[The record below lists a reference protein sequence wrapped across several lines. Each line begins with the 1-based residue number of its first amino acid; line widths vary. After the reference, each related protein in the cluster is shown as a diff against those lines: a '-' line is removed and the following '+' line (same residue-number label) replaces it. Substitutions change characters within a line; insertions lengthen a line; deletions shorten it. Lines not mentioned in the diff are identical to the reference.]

1 MVRATILNN
10 DLRLKFKFNIW
21 IAVWSL
27 LAAIFIGPILAVFFA
42 ATGDSGGLWSHLFDT
57 VLQRYVSNTL
67 ILMIGVA
74 LFSLLIGVTCAWTVV
89 RYDFFCRSI
98 FQWMLLLPAA
108 IPAYLIAY
116 TYCDFLE
123 FSGPLQKLLRDIFGW
138 KLVSDYWFPEIR
150 SMGGAIILMG
160 SVLYP
165 YVYIMSRAAFLLTPA
180 SLYEVGLMTQ
190 RSLFWKIGLPLARP
204 AIAAGVALTMME
216 TVSDFGT
223 VEYFAIETLTLGI
236 FNVWLGMN
244 SLTTAAQI
252 STFSFLFVIS
262 LLIFEVINR
271 ARQRYT
277 DTTKKTI
284 TLPPKS
290 ITGAP
295 AMLCWL
301 ICGLPIIFGFLFP
314 VLILLSFVLQGYSID
329 FNESITNAAF
339 NSLILAITISC
350 LVMSSAFFMVIVSK
364 FQNSSLIPKLTAAAS
379 SGYAFPGTILAVGVA
394 IAGGVLDDTISVV
407 AEKYFNSS
415 FNGLFASGI
424 GLVVIACV
432 IRFQAI
438 GYGAITSGLGRI
450 PENMMHANRALG
462 RGFGYG
468 ISHVIIPLIKLS
480 FIAGALLVFVDV
492 MKELPITLLLRPF
505 NFETLPTF
513 VYQYAKDELLEEA
526 ALPALIIIATGLIPT
541 IIMNSILN
549 RFLKQ

>member
-1 MVRATILNN
+1 MVRAAILI
-10 DLRLKFKFNIW
+10 KEAGIQFKFNIW
-21 IAVWSL
+21 IAAWTI

-57 VLQRYVSNTL
+57 VLQRYVANTL
-67 ILMIGVA
+67 ILMAGVA
-74 LFSLLIGVTCAWTVV
+74 IVSLLIGVSSAWVVV

-116 TYCDFLE
+116 TYCDFFE
-123 FSGPLQKLLRDIFGW
+123 FSGPLQKLLRDFFGW
-138 KLVSDYWFPEIR
+138 KLVTDYWFPEIR
-150 SMGGAIILMG
+150 SMGGAIFLMG

-180 SLYEVGLMTQ
+180 SLYEVGLITQ
-190 RSLFWKIGLPLARP
+190 RSIFWKIGLPLARP

-277 DTTKKTI
+277 DTTNRAA
-284 TLPPKS
+284 TLPPKK

-295 AMLCWL
+295 ALLCWVV
-301 ICGLPIIFGFLFP
+301 CGMPIMFGFLIP
-314 VLILLSFVLQGYSID
+314 VLILLSFVFQGYSID
-329 FNESITNAAF
+329 FNESITTAAF
-339 NSLILAITISC
+339 NSLILAIAISS
-350 LVMSSAFFMVIVSK
+350 LVMASAFFMIIVSK
-364 FQNSSLIPKLTAAAS
+364 FQKSAVIPKITAAAS
-379 SGYAFPGTILAVGVA
+379 CGYAFPGTILAVGVA
-394 IAGGVLDDTISVV
+394 IAGGTLDDTISVV
-407 AEKYFNSS
+407 VEKYFNTS
-415 FNGLFASGI
+415 FSGFFASGI

-438 GYGAITSGLGRI
+438 GYGSITTGLGRI

-462 RGFGYG
+462 RGLGYG
-468 ISHVIIPLIKLS
+468 IIHVIIPLIKLS
-480 FIAGALLVFVDV
+480 FIAGGLLVFVDV

-513 VYQYAKDELLEEA
+513 VYQFAKDELLEEA

>member
-1 MVRATILNN
+1 MVGSKISI
-10 DLRLKFKFNIW
+10 KFPKVYFKFNIW
-21 IAVWSL
+21 IAVWIV
-27 LAAIFIGPILAVFFA
+27 LATIFIAPILAVFIE
-42 ATGDSGGLWSHLFDT
+42 ATGDSEGLWTHLFET
-57 VLQRYVSNTL
+57 VLLRYVTNTL

-74 LFSLLIGVTCAWTVV
+74 LVSLLIGVSTAWIVV

-98 FQWMLLLPAA
+98 LQWMLLLPAA

-123 FSGPLQKLLRDIFGW
+123 FSGPLQKMLRDMFGW
-138 KLVSDYWFPEIR
+138 KLVNDYWFPEIR
-150 SMGGAIILMG
+150 SMGGAVLLMG

-165 YVYIMSRAAFLLTPA
+165 YVYILSRAAFILTPA
-180 SLYEVGLMTQ
+180 SLYEVGLITQ
-190 RSLFWKIGLPLARP
+190 RSIFWKIGLPLARP

-262 LLIFEVINR
+262 LLIFETINR
-271 ARQRYT
+271 ARQRYI
-277 DTTKKTI
+277 DTSQRAAPLPSKK
-284 TLPPKS
+284 
-290 ITGAP
+290 ITGVP
-295 AMLCWL
+295 ALLCWF
-301 ICGLPIIFGFLFP
+301 ICGTPVLIGFLIP
-314 VLILLSFVLQGYSID
+314 VIILLSFVFQGYSVN
-329 FNESITNAAF
+329 FNEAITTAAL
-339 NSLILAITISC
+339 NSLILAISISC
-350 LVMSSAFFMVIVSK
+350 LVMATAFFMVVVSK
-364 FQNSSLIPKLTAAAS
+364 FHKNSIISKITATAS

-394 IAGGVLDDTISVV
+394 IAGGALDDMISIV
-407 AEKYFNSS
+407 AINYIGTSY
-415 FNGLFASGI
+415 NGFFASGI

-438 GYGAITSGLGRI
+438 GYGAITTGLGRI
-450 PENMMHANRALG
+450 PRNMMHANRVLG

-468 ISHVIIPLIKLS
+468 MSNVIIPLIKLS
-480 FIAGALLVFVDV
+480 LIAGGLLVFVDV
-492 MKELPITLLLRPF
+492 MKELPMTLLLRPF